1 MPLDR
6 AQLGSWTPRR
16 RPRGRYRR
24 RHSARPSRA
33 EPSLPAPGRST
44 DVIFDVAIAVTLKPV
59 VNDPQGLVVHSGLE
73 QLGFTEVSDV
83 RVGKYI
89 QMRVEAA
96 DEDAARLRVT
106 QMCEQ
111 LLRNP
116 VIEDY
121 RIGLEMQL
129 ETAR

>member
-1 MPLDR
+1 MTAD
-6 AQLGSWTPRR
+6 S
-16 RPRGRYRR
+16 RP
-24 RHSARPSRA
+24 PV
-33 EPSLPAPGRST
+33 RSFR
-44 DVIFDVAIAVTLKPV
+44 VIFDVAIAVTLKPV
-59 VNDPQGLVVHSGLE
+59 VNDPQGLVVQSGLQ
-73 QLGFTEVSDV
+73 QLGFSGVSDV

-89 QMRVEAA
+89 QMRLEAD
-96 DEDAARLRVT
+96 DEDAARAQAT

-129 ETAR
+129 EPVR